1 MLKAQIN
8 CTIIGLESVMPEDHG
23 LGPCQNYDDA
33 FKTYTDFSVIFE
45 LLNAH
50 ATVPVP
56 CQQSGFDYSI
66 KYLHQNSWITDES
79 SSLQI
84 EASSVSVMYDTMLTK
99 EQVETKVYDIEN
111 LMTSVGGNLG
121 LFLGFS
127 TLLHLL
133 KFLYSKMAF

>member
-1 MLKAQIN
+1 MLKPQIN
-8 CTIIGLESVMPEDHG
+8 CTIIGLESVMPENHG
-23 LGPCQNYDDA
+23 HGPCQNYDDA
-33 FKTYTDFSVIFE
+33 FKTYTDFSVIF
-45 LLNAH
+45 
-50 ATVPVP
+50 VP
-56 CQQSGFDYSI
+56 CRQSGFDYSI
-66 KYLHQNSWITDES
+66 KYLHQNTWITDEN

-127 TLLHLL
+127 CFSTLLHLL